1 MRCIAARLMSVA
13 RCCCRT
19 VSNYCGQRPYGLI
32 FTLQLVFTLQLFS
45 PPPTPLAGT
54 LGVGVARD
62 KLLSSLCEFTL
73 MDPPEEGQPGL
84 SAQEGLLVTR

>member
-1 MRCIAARLMSVA
+1 MALLCSH
-13 RCCCRT
+13 
-19 VSNYCGQRPYGLI
+19 
-32 FTLQLVFTLQLFS
+32 FS
-45 PPPTPLAGT
+45 PSSLPQLPAGT

-84 SAQEGLLVTR
+84 SAQEGLLVTRCELGGGGGGMDWGGGAVGP

>member
-1 MRCIAARLMSVA
+1 MALLCSH
-13 RCCCRT
+13 
-19 VSNYCGQRPYGLI
+19 
-32 FTLQLVFTLQLFS
+32 FS
-45 PPPTPLAGT
+45 PSSLPQLPAGT